1 MDIKT
6 GKVGGM
12 YKVTLQNYCWTIP
25 THGMGLSFR
34 ISGPSRYGID
44 TSEAVRG
51 KTHLQDLILSL
62 HPVLILS
69 GNFSD
74 KISAAQAPALFQ
86 IDLILSH
93 STVCDDFTTSP
104 TDCCAIQV

>member
-1 MDIKT
+1 
-6 GKVGGM
+6 M

-51 KTHLQDLILSL
+51 KTHLQDLIISL

-86 IDLILSH
+86 ILFSTTPLRKRVSSH
-93 STVCDDFTTSP
+93 FYKRELKHWKVLKLR
-104 TDCCAIQV
+104 